1 MGRGGVGKGVAV
13 AESGTCCRRTGGGE
27 GGVVLTFFV
36 SYLVFQGK
44 LTSEAQAHLAYS
56 IPFTRMKSND
66 KEKFQ

>member
-1 MGRGGVGKGVAV
+1 MGKGV
-13 AESGTCCRRTGGGE
+13 AESGTFHSAAVGGGR
-27 GGVVLTFFV
+27 GAGAVLTFFV